1 MKEIKNVIVVMMD
14 TLQYNY
20 LGCYGNTWIKTPNL
34 DRFATEGT
42 LFENSYT
49 EGLPT
54 VPCRRAM
61 LTGRY
66 TLPVKGWSQ
75 LDIND
80 TTIADLC
87 WGQPI
92 DTYLVHDAGPWRLPK
107 FGYSRGFDHVFFLH
121 GHETDHQYYA
131 QDDLGG
137 DFNPRDYYEDHVL
150 EKADEILGENVMQPL
165 LNQVECHLK
174 ERQYWKSDEDQH
186 APQIM
191 KKAAEYLEKVDKNKS
206 FSMWVDCFDPH
217 EPWDAPSVYDKEKK
231 CPYDPDYKGKDMFLP
246 IQGDVKDLYTEEELH
261 HIRMLYAE
269 KLTNVDK
276 WFGHLMERIHRLGL
290 EENTLVI
297 AVSDHG
303 SPMGNGEHGHG
314 IMRKCRPWPYEE
326 LAHTPLIIR
335 GPGLPRG
342 KRISSFVQSCDIAP
356 TVCDWLGLGVHPSM
370 QGKSLLPLIRGEV
383 EKLRDFAIAGYFR
396 YSWSII
402 TEDWSFIH
410 WLKDDEKSIAD
421 ARFGIYGQDLAE
433 STAHLR
439 QLAKANVVEDRD
451 TAFYNKAYELHKKM
465 ATLDGEDQ
473 WTCAA
478 AASTEVPERDEL
490 YDRRTDPFQLNNVAN
505 EHKDVAKALLDQL
518 KLFMAELRAS

>member
-1 MKEIKNVIVVMMD
+1 MMD
-14 TLQYNY
+14 TLQFNY
-20 LGCYGNTWIKTPNL
+20 LGCYGNTWCKTPNL

-42 LFENSYT
+42 LFENCYT

-54 VPCRRAM
+54 IPCRRAM

-66 TLPVKGWSQ
+66 TLPAKGWSQ
-75 LDIND
+75 LDIDD

-107 FGYSRGFDHVFFLH
+107 FGYSRGFDHVYFLH

-131 QDDLGG
+131 QDDLAGNL
-137 DFNPRDYYEDHVL
+137 DPKDYYEDHVL

-174 ERQYWKSDEDQH
+174 ERQFWKSDEDQH

-191 KKAAEYLEKVDKNKS
+191 KQAVKYLENVDKNKS
-206 FSMWVDCFDPH
+206 FFMWVDCFDPH
-217 EPWDAPSVYDKEKK
+217 EPWDAPSVYDKDKK
-231 CPYDPDYKGKDMFLP
+231 CPYDPDYQGKDMFLP
-246 IQGDVKDLYTEEELH
+246 IQGDVKDLYTEEEMH

-276 WFGHLMERIHRLGL
+276 WFGYLMDRIHALGM
-290 EENTLVI
+290 EENTMVI

-335 GPGLPRG
+335 GPGLPRN
-342 KRISSFVQSCDIAP
+342 KRIAGFVQSSDIAP
-356 TVCDWLGLGVHPSM
+356 TVCDFLGLGVHPSM
-370 QGKSLLPLIRGEV
+370 QGKSLIPLIKGEV
-383 EKLRDFAIAGYFR
+383 EKVHDFAIAGYFR

-410 WLKDDEKSIAD
+410 WLKDEEKSIAD

-465 ATLDGEDQ
+465 ASLDGEAQ
-473 WTCAA
+473 WTCTA
-478 AASTEVPERDEL
+478 AASAEVPERDEL
-490 YDRRTDPFQLNNVAN
+490 YDRRKDPFQLNNVAN
-505 EHKDVAKALLDQL
+505 EHKEVAKELLEKL
-518 KLFMAELRAS
+518 KLFMAEMRAS

>member
-1 MKEIKNVIVVMMD
+1 MREIKNAIVVMCD
-14 TLQYNY
+14 TMQFNY
-20 LGCYGNTWIKTPNL
+20 LGCYGNSWIKTPNI
-34 DRFATEGT
+34 DRFAAEGT
-42 LFENSYT
+42 LFENCYT

-75 LDIND
+75 LDIDD

-92 DTYLVHDAGPWRLPK
+92 ESYLIYDAGPWRLPK
-107 FGYSRGFDHVFFLH
+107 FGYARGFDRVFFLH

-131 QDDLGG
+131 QDDL
-137 DFNPRDYYEDHVL
+137 NPLFHAEDYVEQHVID
-150 EKADEILGENVMQPL
+150 KADEVLGENVVRPL
-165 LNQVECHLK
+165 LNQIECHLK

-186 APQIM
+186 AAHIF
-191 KKAAEYLEKVDKNKS
+191 KEAAKYLAGVDKTKS
-206 FSMWVDCFDPH
+206 FFMWIDCFDPH
-217 EPWDAPSVYDKEKK
+217 EPWDAPSVYDPDKK
-231 CPYDPDYKGKDMFLP
+231 CMYDPDYQGKDMFLP
-246 IQGDVKDLYTEEELH
+246 IQAHVDGMYTDEELH

-276 WFGHLMERIHRLGL
+276 WFGYLTAAIHDLGL
-290 EENTLVI
+290 ESNTMVML
-297 AVSDHG
+297 VSDHG
-303 SPMGNGEHGHG
+303 SPMGKGEHGHG

-326 LAHTPLIIR
+326 LAHAPMIVR

-342 KRISSFVQSCDIAP
+342 KRVKSFVQSCDVAP
-356 TVCDWLGLGVHPSM
+356 TVLDWLGLGVHPSM
-370 QGKSLLPLIRGEV
+370 QGKTLLPLIRGEV
-383 EKLRDFAIAGYFR
+383 EKVRDYAIAGYFR

-410 WLKDDEKSIAD
+410 WLKDDEKSVAD
-421 ARFGIYGQDLAE
+421 ARFGIYGQDLAA

-439 QLAKANVVEDRD
+439 QLAKANEVEDRD
-451 TAFYNKAYELHKKM
+451 TAFYNKAWEAQQKM
-465 ATLDGEDQ
+465 ASIDGAAQ
-473 WTCAA
+473 WTCTA

-490 YDRRTDPFQLNNVAN
+490 YDRKNDPFQLHNIAH
-505 EHKDVAKALLDQL
+505 EHKDVAMRLLDEL
-518 KLFMAELRAS
+518 NIFMEDLRNS

>member
-1 MKEIKNVIVVMMD
+1 MMD
-14 TLQYNY
+14 TLQFNY
-20 LGCYGNTWIKTPNL
+20 LGCYGNTWCKTPNL

-42 LFENSYT
+42 LFENCYT

-75 LDIND
+75 LDIDD

-107 FGYSRGFDHVFFLH
+107 FGYSRGFDHVYFLH

-131 QDDLGG
+131 QDDLAGNY
-137 DFNPRDYYEDHVL
+137 DPKDYYEDHVL

-174 ERQYWKSDEDQH
+174 ERQFWKSDEDQH

-191 KKAAEYLEKVDKNKS
+191 KQAVKYLENVDKNKS
-206 FSMWVDCFDPH
+206 FFMWVDCFDPH
-217 EPWDAPSVYDKEKK
+217 EPWDAPSVYDKDKK
-231 CPYDPDYKGKDMFLP
+231 CPYDPDYQGKDMFLP
-246 IQGDVKDLYTEEELH
+246 IQGDVKDLYTEEEMH

-276 WFGHLMERIHRLGL
+276 WFGYLMDRIHALGM
-290 EENTLVI
+290 EENTMVI

-335 GPGLPRG
+335 GPGLPRN
-342 KRISSFVQSCDIAP
+342 KRIAGFVQSSDIAP

-370 QGKSLLPLIRGEV
+370 QGKSLIPLIKGEV
-383 EKLRDFAIAGYFR
+383 EKVHDFAIAGYFR

-465 ATLDGEDQ
+465 ASLDGEAQ
-473 WTCAA
+473 WTCTA
-478 AASTEVPERDEL
+478 AASAEVPERDEL
-490 YDRRTDPFQLNNVAN
+490 YDRRKDPFQLNNVAN
-505 EHKDVAKALLDQL
+505 EHKEVAKELLEKL
-518 KLFMAELRAS
+518 KLFMAEMRAS

>member
-1 MKEIKNVIVVMMD
+1 MREVKNAIVVMCD
-14 TLQYNY
+14 TMQFNY
-20 LGCYGNTWIKTPNL
+20 LGCYGNKWIHTPNI
-34 DRFATEGT
+34 DRFASEGT
-42 LFENSYT
+42 LFENCYT
-49 EGLPT
+49 ESLPT
-54 VPCRRAM
+54 IPCRRSM

-75 LDIND
+75 LDVDD

-92 DTYLVHDAGPWRLPK
+92 ETYLIYDAGPWRLPK
-107 FGYSRGFDHVFFLH
+107 FGYSRGFDHVYFLH

-131 QDDLGG
+131 QDDLSP
-137 DFNPRDYYEDHVL
+137 DFHAEDYVEQHVID
-150 EKADEILGENVMQPL
+150 KADEILGENVVRPL
-165 LNQVECHLK
+165 LNQIECHLK

-186 APQIM
+186 AAHIF
-191 KKAAEYLEKVDKNKS
+191 KEAGRYLEGVDRSKS
-206 FSMWVDCFDPH
+206 FFMWIDCFDPH
-217 EPWDAPSVYDKEKK
+217 EPWDAPSVYDPDKK
-231 CPYDPDYKGKDMFLP
+231 CMYDPDYKGKDMFLP
-246 IQGDVKDLYTEEELH
+246 IQAHVEGMYTDEELH

-276 WFGHLMERIHRLGL
+276 WFGYLTKKIHELGL
-290 EENTLVI
+290 ERDTMVI
-297 AVSDHG
+297 LVSDHG
-303 SPMGNGEHGHG
+303 SPMGKGEHGHG

-342 KRISSFVQSCDIAP
+342 KRIDAFVQSCDIAP

-370 QGKSLLPLIRGEV
+370 QGFSLLPLMRGEV
-383 EKLRDFAIAGYFR
+383 DKVRDFAIAGYFR
-396 YSWSII
+396 YSWSIV
-402 TEDWSFIH
+402 TPEWSYIH
-410 WLKDDEKSIAD
+410 WLKDDEKTVAD
-421 ARFGIYGQDLAE
+421 ARFGIYGQDLAA

-451 TAFYNKAYELHKKM
+451 TAFYNKAYEAHKKM

-473 WTCAA
+473 WTCTA

-490 YDRRTDPFQLNNVAN
+490 YNRRTDPFQLHNVAA
-505 EHKDVAKALLDQL
+505 EHKDVCRELLDRL
-518 KLFMAELRAS
+518 RLFMAELRAS

>member
-1 MKEIKNVIVVMMD
+1 MRPIKNVIVVMMD
-14 TLQYNY
+14 TLQFNY
-20 LGCYGNTWIKTPNL
+20 LGCYGNTWCKTPNL

-42 LFENSYT
+42 LFENCYT

-75 LDIND
+75 LDIDD

-107 FGYSRGFDHVFFLH
+107 FGYSRGFDHVYFLH

-131 QDDLGG
+131 QDDLAGNY
-137 DFNPRDYYEDHVL
+137 DPKDYYEDHVL

-174 ERQYWKSDEDQH
+174 ERQFWKSDEDQH

-191 KKAAEYLEKVDKNKS
+191 KQAVKYLENVDKNKS
-206 FSMWVDCFDPH
+206 FFMWVDCFDPH
-217 EPWDAPSVYDKEKK
+217 EPWDAPSVYDKDKK
-231 CPYDPDYKGKDMFLP
+231 CPYDPDYQGKDMFLP
-246 IQGDVKDLYTEEELH
+246 IQGDVKDLYTEEEMH

-276 WFGHLMERIHRLGL
+276 WFGYLMDRIHALGM
-290 EENTLVI
+290 EENTMVI

-335 GPGLPRG
+335 GPGLPRN
-342 KRISSFVQSCDIAP
+342 KRIAGFVQSSDIAP

-370 QGKSLLPLIRGEV
+370 QGKSLIPLIKGEV
-383 EKLRDFAIAGYFR
+383 EKVHDFAIAGYFR

-465 ATLDGEDQ
+465 ASLDGEAQ
-473 WTCAA
+473 WTCTA
-478 AASTEVPERDEL
+478 AASAEVPERDEL
-490 YDRRTDPFQLNNVAN
+490 YDRRKDPFQLNNVAN
-505 EHKDVAKALLDQL
+505 EHKEVAKELLEKL
-518 KLFMAELRAS
+518 KLFMAEMRAS